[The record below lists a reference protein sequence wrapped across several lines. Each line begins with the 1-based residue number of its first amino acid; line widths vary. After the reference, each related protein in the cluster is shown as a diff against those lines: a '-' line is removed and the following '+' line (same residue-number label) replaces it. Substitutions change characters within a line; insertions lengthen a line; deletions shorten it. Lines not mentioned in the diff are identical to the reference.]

1 MASLQRLLHD
11 GNSSICRRL
20 GFPIKYRR
28 ERDGNGI
35 VPTELREAGYDE
47 VHLGPEALLHGIR
60 EETVRFEWA
69 PQVLYSIEEAMVV
82 GDNGYIFLPNG
93 EFWVPS
99 LYPHDQ
105 RPEIYKIRRPIRWA
119 ARQAEE
125 TLFHLTGQNHENR
138 GHFML
143 DHLPRLLAAES
154 WLRENPEVKIL
165 IAPGHG
171 SWQREYIEKLGFA
184 HSRVIDGSHGT
195 IRARRLCFVPFLWPH
210 LSSAPSSILSTL
222 RERFSRDIDL
232 GSPGPPIFLSRRD
245 AQARRL
251 TNEEEV
257 VETARRVIPDL
268 ECVTL
273 SGMSLDEQVKL
284 FGSSR
289 LFMGPLGQASCNIVF
304 SSSSLIVNLRNG
316 HPEQP
321 FRGGIGTHIAG
332 LAGNEGVTLYSG
344 TDLGDRH
351 DWVFPIGE
359 FRRQLDQLK
368 ATGCLDSYLGR

>member
-1 MASLQRLLHD
+1 
-11 GNSSICRRL
+11 
-20 GFPIKYRR
+20 
-28 ERDGNGI
+28 
-35 VPTELREAGYDE
+35 
-47 VHLGPEALLHGIR
+47 
-60 EETVRFEWA
+60 
-69 PQVLYSIEEAMVV
+69 
-82 GDNGYIFLPNG
+82 
-93 EFWVPS
+93 
-99 LYPHDQ
+99 
-105 RPEIYKIRRPIRWA
+105 
-119 ARQAEE
+119 
-125 TLFHLTGQNHENR
+125 
-138 GHFML
+138 
-143 DHLPRLLAAES
+143 
-154 WLRENPEVKIL
+154 
-165 IAPGHG
+165 
-171 SWQREYIEKLGFA
+171 
-184 HSRVIDGSHGT
+184 
-195 IRARRLCFVPFLWPH
+195 
-210 LSSAPSSILSTL
+210 
-222 RERFSRDIDL
+222 
-232 GSPGPPIFLSRRD
+232 
-245 AQARRL
+245 
-251 TNEEEV
+251 V

-289 LFMGPLGQASCNIVF
+289 LFIGPLGQASCNIVF